1 MLRESESF
9 SNLAD
14 EVAYQKTMAALLT
27 LAAAASAAYMQP
39 IVGARGAV
47 SRASPVNMQMQKRGR
62 GGGAAPPPPPQGG
75 APPPI
80 FYTSYSC
87 GHTPTLVDTRR
98 CFRTPAYA

>member
-39 IVGARGAV
+39 LVGARGAV
-47 SRASPVNMQMQKRGR
+47 SRAAPGNMQMQKKARADR
-62 GGGAAPPPPPQGG
+62 PPRPPPTC
-75 APPPI
+75 AE
-80 FYTSYSC
+80 T
-87 GHTPTLVDTRR
+87 TPSLIPFCPERL
-98 CFRTPAYA
+98 

>member
-47 SRASPVNMQMQKRGR
+47 SRASPVNMQMQKKVISFDQDGLFEGR
-62 GGGAAPPPPPQGG
+62 ELSIPVRSQPRAPRAQSPRPASP
-75 APPPI
+75 
-80 FYTSYSC
+80 C
-87 GHTPTLVDTRR
+87 TRL
-98 CFRTPAYA
+98 

>member
-47 SRASPVNMQMQKRGR
+47 SRASPVNMQMQKKARADR
-62 GGGAAPPPPPQGG
+62 PPRPPPTC
-75 APPPI
+75 AE
-80 FYTSYSC
+80 T
-87 GHTPTLVDTRR
+87 TPSLIPFCAERL
-98 CFRTPAYA
+98 

>member
-47 SRASPVNMQMQKRGR
+47 SRASPVNMQMQKKARADR
-62 GGGAAPPPPPQGG
+62 PPRSPPTC
-75 APPPI
+75 AE
-80 FYTSYSC
+80 T
-87 GHTPTLVDTRR
+87 TPSLIPFCPERL
-98 CFRTPAYA
+98 